1 MEQSVS
7 FILNILKMIIT
18 FILIFITPFILP
30 LLLKVFLNWH
40 WFENIE
46 EFSNIIKIFYSAYP
60 IVYSIITLLLLLWFF
75 HKWEDIKEFLNN
87 HDLSL
92 GFKNG
97 MISSKVKDEVLE
109 ESNSKKEFIN
119 EIKEK
124 KQIYNESVK
133 QEIKEQLGIITK
145 NSKTNKCIECDK
157 GELKNENIKLCHFAA
172 YNIINVDTRSVLHII
187 YNEKYMETNKF
198 KNRIIQGYKNR
209 NRKNVKFTKKDL
221 QRIANN
227 KYETI
232 FEGLKFLN
240 IIEPSEDDKII
251 KLTKIGKEF
260 VEKYIEKIEV
270 V

>member
-1 MEQSVS
+1 MKRRAN

-40 WFENIE
+40 WFESID
-46 EFSNIIKIFYSAYP
+46 EFSNIIKIFYSVYP
-60 IVYSIITLLLLLWFF
+60 IIYSVITLLLLLWFF

-97 MISSKVKDEVLE
+97 MISSKAKDEVLE
-109 ESNSKKEFIN
+109 ESNNKKEFIN

-124 KQIYNESVK
+124 RKVDNESIK
-133 QEIKEQLGIITK
+133 QEIKKQLGITAQ
-145 NSKTNKCIECDK
+145 NGKTNKCIECDK
-157 GELKNENIKLCHFAA
+157 EELKEENTKLRYFAA

-187 YNEKYMETNKF
+187 YNEKYMETDKF
-198 KNRIIQGYKNR
+198 KNKIIRGYKNR

-251 KLTKIGKEF
+251 KLTKVGKEF
-260 VEKYIEKIEV
+260 VEKYIEKEV

>member
-124 KQIYNESVK
+124 KQIYNE
-133 QEIKEQLGIITK
+133 
-145 NSKTNKCIECDK
+145 K

-187 YNEKYMETNKF
+187 YN
-198 KNRIIQGYKNR
+198 
-209 NRKNVKFTKKDL
+209 
-221 QRIANN
+221 
-227 KYETI
+227 
-232 FEGLKFLN
+232 
-240 IIEPSEDDKII
+240 
-251 KLTKIGKEF
+251 
-260 VEKYIEKIEV
+260 
-270 V
+270 